1 MTERLSVSL
10 NGESS
15 EIIKKYLP
23 KYKGSKADLI
33 RKSLVYLDKCEKIQ
47 KNVDFETIE
56 AYIDYLAKL
65 EHVIVDIS
73 HWKVIFNKIGEGS
86 NQFWDEIYRI
96 GEEHRKEYYDKGIRN
111 IRKVLEHVEK
121 TNWYKLSV
129 DSEDCYTLILTA
141 TEAGKFVFYFFSG
154 FFKNYPRKVE
164 ISDEGK
170 KIRIRVI

>member
-1 MTERLSVSL
+1 M
-10 NGESS
+10 
-15 EIIKKYLP
+15 P
-23 KYKGSKADLI
+23 KYQGSKADLI
-33 RKSLVYLDKCEKIQ
+33 RRALMYLDKCEEIQ
-47 KNVDFETIE
+47 KTVDFETVE
-56 AYIDYLAKL
+56 TYIDYLGKL

-73 HWKVIFNKIGEGS
+73 HWKVIFNEIGEGS
-86 NQFWDEIYRI
+86 SKVWEEIYKI

-129 DSEDCYTLILTA
+129 DSEDCYTLILTV
-141 TEAGKFVFYFFSG
+141 TEAGKFVYNFFAG